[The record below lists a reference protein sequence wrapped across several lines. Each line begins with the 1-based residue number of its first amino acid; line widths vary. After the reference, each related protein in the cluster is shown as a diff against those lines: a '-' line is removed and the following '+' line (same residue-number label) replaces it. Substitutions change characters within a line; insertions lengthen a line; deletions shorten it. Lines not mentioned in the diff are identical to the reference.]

1 MWWDSKSSCPVNFKL
16 KNLERWQIK
25 GLFRRG
31 EFTSYPGK
39 QQWLVPLPVPTA
51 APFRCAGSRAFVLCS
66 MAHWHYLKYYN
77 WKETQ
82 LMNLVTPVCFCFE
95 KSKWFF
101 FMSWHQF
108 TTRRQQIPKKLN
120 VCLRSLMGNSWLM
133 LTHRNEL
140 KVFCLRSYITLLYQV
155 DTENDALSEMSTV
168 KCGQK
173 HIFDSLNVWSALPF
187 LRAILCSL
195 EVYQSLLMSQNFSD
209 TTTED
214 NILKNE

>member
-1 MWWDSKSSCPVNFKL
+1 MRQQKQLSSEFQAEEFGKVTNKMFISPWRVYFISRKATVISTITSTSSCSIQMCWFQGLCVVLNGSLALPEILQL
-16 KNLERWQIK
+16 KGDTIN
-25 GLFRRG
+25 
-31 EFTSYPGK
+31 EFSYTCMFLLWEVK
-39 QQWLVPLPVPTA
+39 
-51 APFRCAGSRAFVLCS
+51 
-66 MAHWHYLKYYN
+66 MI
-77 WKETQ
+77 
-82 LMNLVTPVCFCFE
+82 
-95 KSKWFF
+95 FF

-108 TTRRQQIPKKLN
+108 TTRRQQIPKKVN
-120 VCLRSLMGNSWLM
+120 VWLRSLMGNSWLM

-214 NILKNE
+214 NILIL